1 MYSYIR
7 GEVAEVSTDS
17 VILDNNGIGYQIF
30 LPVSDIS
37 KVGPVGETR
46 LIYTYFQVSENG
58 IGLYGFLTKGEREL
72 FLLLI
77 TVNGVG
83 PKAAMSILSV
93 LSETDLKFAI
103 LSEDSKAISAAPGV
117 GPKTAKMVIVTL
129 KDKIDPGFMENAGEG
144 VSSAPGQVMADSER
158 NDAYLALTSLGY
170 DAATALKALDSV
182 EGAAGMSSDRLL
194 KEALKKLAF

>member
-7 GEVAEVSTDS
+7 GEVAEISTDS
-17 VILDNNGIGYQIF
+17 VVIDNNGIGYQIF
-30 LPVSDIS
+30 LPVSDLS

-93 LSETDLKFAI
+93 LSENDLRFAI
-103 LSEDSKAISAAPGV
+103 LSEDAKAISKAPGV
-117 GPKTAKMVIVTL
+117 GPKTAKMVILTL
-129 KDKIDPGFMENAGEG
+129 KDKIDPGFMENAGAI
-144 VSSAPGQVMADSER
+144 VSDTPGQVMADSGR

-182 EGAAGMSSDRLL
+182 EGAADMDSNRLL

>member
-7 GEVAEVSTDS
+7 GEIAEISTDS
-17 VILDNNGIGYQIF
+17 VVIDNNGIGYQVF
-30 LPVSDIS
+30 LPVSDLS
-37 KVGPVGETR
+37 KAGPVGETR

-93 LSETDLKFAI
+93 LSENDLRFAI
-103 LSEDSKAISAAPGV
+103 LSEDAKAISKAPGV
-117 GPKTAKMVIVTL
+117 GPKTAKMVILTL
-129 KDKIDPGFMENAGEG
+129 KDKIDPGFMENAGTM
-144 VSSAPGQVMADSER
+144 VSDTPGQVMANSDR

-170 DAATALKALDSV
+170 DAATALRALDSV
-182 EGAAGMSSDRLL
+182 EGASDMSSEQLL
-194 KEALKKLAF
+194 KEALKKLVF

>member
-1 MYSYIR
+1 MYAYIR

-17 VILDNNGIGYQIF
+17 VVIDNNGIGYRIF
-30 LPVSDIS
+30 LPVSDLS
-37 KVGPVGETR
+37 RVGPVGEAR
-46 LIYTYFQVSENG
+46 LIYTYFQVTENG

-83 PKAAMSILSV
+83 PKAALSILSV
-93 LSETDLKFAI
+93 LSENDLKFAI
-103 LSEDSKAISAAPGV
+103 LSEDAKAISQAPGV

-129 KDKIDPGFMENAGEG
+129 KDKIDPTFMENAGTA
-144 VSSAPGQVMADSER
+144 VSAESGLVMADSQR

-182 EGAAGMSSDRLL
+182 EGAAEMDSNSLL

>member
-7 GEVAEVSTDS
+7 GEIAEISTDS
-17 VILDNNGIGYQIF
+17 VVIDNNGIGYQVF
-30 LPVSDIS
+30 LPVSDLS
-37 KVGPVGETR
+37 KAGPVGETR

-93 LSETDLKFAI
+93 LSENDLRFAI
-103 LSEDSKAISAAPGV
+103 LSEDAKAISKAPGV
-117 GPKTAKMVIVTL
+117 GPKTAKMVILTL
-129 KDKIDPGFMENAGEG
+129 KDKIDPGFMENAGTM
-144 VSSAPGQVMADSER
+144 VSDTPGQVMADSDR

-182 EGAAGMSSDRLL
+182 EGASDMSSEQLL
-194 KEALKKLAF
+194 KEALKKLVF

>member
-7 GEVAEVSTDS
+7 GEIAEISTDS
-17 VILDNNGIGYQIF
+17 VVIDNNGIGYQVF
-30 LPVSDIS
+30 LPVSDLS
-37 KVGPVGETR
+37 KAGPVGETR

-93 LSETDLKFAI
+93 LSENDLRFAI
-103 LSEDSKAISAAPGV
+103 LSEDAKAISKAPGV
-117 GPKTAKMVIVTL
+117 GPKTAKMVILTL
-129 KDKIDPGFMENAGEG
+129 KDKIDPGFMENAGTM
-144 VSSAPGQVMADSER
+144 VSDTPGQVMADSDR

-170 DAATALKALDSV
+170 DAATALRALDSV
-182 EGAAGMSSDRLL
+182 EGASDMSSEQLL

>member
-7 GEVAEVSTDS
+7 GEIAEISTDS
-17 VILDNNGIGYQIF
+17 VVIDNNGIGYQVF
-30 LPVSDIS
+30 LPVSDLS
-37 KVGPVGETR
+37 KAGPVGETR

-93 LSETDLKFAI
+93 LSENDLRFAI
-103 LSEDSKAISAAPGV
+103 LSEDAKAISKAPGV
-117 GPKTAKMVIVTL
+117 GPKTAKMVILTL
-129 KDKIDPGFMENAGEG
+129 KDKIDPGFMENAGTM
-144 VSSAPGQVMADSER
+144 VSDTPGQVMADSDR

-170 DAATALKALDSV
+170 DAATALRALDSV
-182 EGAAGMSSDRLL
+182 EGASDMSSEQFL

>member
-7 GEVAEVSTDS
+7 GEIAEISTDS
-17 VILDNNGIGYQIF
+17 VVIDNNGIGYQVF
-30 LPVSDIS
+30 LPVSDLS
-37 KVGPVGETR
+37 KAGPVGETR

-93 LSETDLKFAI
+93 LSENDLRFAI
-103 LSEDSKAISAAPGV
+103 LSEDAKAISKAPGV
-117 GPKTAKMVIVTL
+117 GPKTAKLVILTL
-129 KDKIDPGFMENAGEG
+129 KDKIDPGFMENAGTM
-144 VSSAPGQVMADSER
+144 VSDTPGQVMADSDR

-182 EGAAGMSSDRLL
+182 EGASDMSSEQLL

>member
-7 GEVAEVSTDS
+7 GEVAEISTDS
-17 VILDNNGIGYQIF
+17 VVIDNNGIGYQIF
-30 LPVSDIS
+30 LPVSDLS

-93 LSETDLKFAI
+93 LSENDLRFAI
-103 LSEDSKAISAAPGV
+103 LSEDAKAISKAPGV
-117 GPKTAKMVIVTL
+117 GPKTAKMVILTL
-129 KDKIDPGFMENAGEG
+129 KDKIDPGFMENAGTM
-144 VSSAPGQVMADSER
+144 VSDTPGQVMADSDR

-170 DAATALKALDSV
+170 DAATALRALDSV
-182 EGAAGMSSDRLL
+182 EGASDMSSEQLL
-194 KEALKKLAF
+194 KEALKKLVF

>member
-1 MYSYIR
+1 MYAYIR

-17 VILDNNGIGYQIF
+17 VVIDNNGIGYRIF
-30 LPVSDIS
+30 LPVSDLS
-37 KVGPVGETR
+37 RVGPVGEAR

-72 FLLLI
+72 FLQLI

-83 PKAAMSILSV
+83 PKAALSILSV
-93 LSETDLKFAI
+93 LSENDLKFAI
-103 LSEDSKAISAAPGV
+103 LSEDAKAISAAPGV

-129 KDKIDPGFMENAGEG
+129 KDKIDPDFMENAGAA
-144 VSSAPGQVMADSER
+144 VSAAPGQVMADSER

-170 DAATALKALDSV
+170 DAATALKALDAV
-182 EGAAGMSSDRLL
+182 EGASEMSSDRLL

>member
-7 GEVAEVSTDS
+7 GEIAEISTDS
-17 VILDNNGIGYQIF
+17 VVIDNNGIGYQVF
-30 LPVSDIS
+30 LPVSDLS
-37 KVGPVGETR
+37 KAGPVGETR

-93 LSETDLKFAI
+93 LSENDLRFAI
-103 LSEDSKAISAAPGV
+103 LSEDAKAISKAPGV
-117 GPKTAKMVIVTL
+117 GPKTAKMVILTL
-129 KDKIDPGFMENAGEG
+129 KDKIDPGFMENAGTM
-144 VSSAPGQVMADSER
+144 VSDTPGQVMADSDR
-158 NDAYLALTSLGY
+158 NDVYLALTSLGY
-170 DAATALKALDSV
+170 DAATALRALDSV
-182 EGAAGMSSDRLL
+182 EGASDMSSEQLL
-194 KEALKKLAF
+194 KEALKKLVF

>member
-7 GEVAEVSTDS
+7 GEVAEISTDS
-17 VILDNNGIGYQIF
+17 VVIDNNGIGYQIF
-30 LPVSDIS
+30 LPVSDLS

-93 LSETDLKFAI
+93 LSENDLRFAI
-103 LSEDSKAISAAPGV
+103 LSEDSKAISKAPGV
-117 GPKTAKMVIVTL
+117 GPKTAKMVILTL
-129 KDKIDPGFMENAGEG
+129 KDKIDPGFMENAGAM
-144 VSSAPGQVMADSER
+144 VSDSPGQVMADSER

-182 EGAAGMSSDRLL
+182 EGASDMDSNRLL

>member
-7 GEVAEVSTDS
+7 GEIAEISTDS
-17 VILDNNGIGYQIF
+17 VVIDNNGIGYQVF
-30 LPVSDIS
+30 LPVSDLS
-37 KVGPVGETR
+37 KAGPVGETR

-93 LSETDLKFAI
+93 LSENDLRFAI
-103 LSEDSKAISAAPGV
+103 LSEDAKAISKAPGV
-117 GPKTAKMVIVTL
+117 GPKTAKMVILTL
-129 KDKIDPGFMENAGEG
+129 KDKIDPGFMENAGTM
-144 VSSAPGQVMADSER
+144 VSDTPGQVMADSDR

-182 EGAAGMSSDRLL
+182 EGASDMSSEQLL

>member
-7 GEVAEVSTDS
+7 GEIAEISTDS
-17 VILDNNGIGYQIF
+17 VVIDNNGIGYQVF
-30 LPVSDIS
+30 LPVSDLS
-37 KVGPVGETR
+37 KAGPVGETR

-77 TVNGVG
+77 TVYGVG

-93 LSETDLKFAI
+93 LSENDLRFAI
-103 LSEDSKAISAAPGV
+103 LSEDAKAISKAPGV
-117 GPKTAKMVIVTL
+117 GPKTAKMVILTL
-129 KDKIDPGFMENAGEG
+129 KDKIDPGFMENAGTM
-144 VSSAPGQVMADSER
+144 VSDTPGQVMADSDR

-170 DAATALKALDSV
+170 DAATALRALDSV
-182 EGAAGMSSDRLL
+182 EGASDMSSEQLL
-194 KEALKKLAF
+194 KEALKKLVF

>member
-7 GEVAEVSTDS
+7 GEIAEISTDS
-17 VILDNNGIGYQIF
+17 VVIDNNGIGYQVF
-30 LPVSDIS
+30 LPVSDLS
-37 KVGPVGETR
+37 KAGPVGETR

-93 LSETDLKFAI
+93 LSENDLRFAI
-103 LSEDSKAISAAPGV
+103 LSEDAKAISKAPGV
-117 GPKTAKMVIVTL
+117 GPKTAKMVILTL
-129 KDKIDPGFMENAGEG
+129 KDKIDPGFMENAGTM
-144 VSSAPGQVMADSER
+144 VSDTPGQVMADSDR

-170 DAATALKALDSV
+170 DAATALRALDSV
-182 EGAAGMSSDRLL
+182 EGASDMSSEQLL
-194 KEALKKLAF
+194 KEALKKLVF

>member
-7 GEVAEVSTDS
+7 GEITEISTDS
-17 VILDNNGIGYQIF
+17 VVIDNNGIGYQVF
-30 LPVSDIS
+30 LPVSDLS
-37 KVGPVGETR
+37 KAGPVGETR

-93 LSETDLKFAI
+93 LSENDLRFAI
-103 LSEDSKAISAAPGV
+103 LSEDAKAISKAPGV
-117 GPKTAKMVIVTL
+117 GPKTAKMVILTL
-129 KDKIDPGFMENAGEG
+129 KDKIDPGFMENAGTM
-144 VSSAPGQVMADSER
+144 VSDTPGQVMADSDR

-170 DAATALKALDSV
+170 GAATALKALDSV
-182 EGAAGMSSDRLL
+182 EGASDMSSEQLL
-194 KEALKKLAF
+194 KEALKKLVF